1 MKAILEFNLPEDQ
14 RKFEIANQAAD
25 MVAAIGHFE
34 DRLRSYIKYGHE
46 FKSATAMYHEEL
58 LSPRFYLGLIVSPSY
73 HQNQISQQV
82 VFWIWFFS

>member
-14 RKFEIANQAAD
+14 RQFEMANQAAD

-46 FKSATAMYHEEL
+46 FKSANEALESIRDLLHEEINL
-58 LSPRFYLGLIVSPSY
+58 RRINI
-73 HQNQISQQV
+73 HDC
-82 VFWIWFFS
+82 

>member
-46 FKSATAMYHEEL
+46 FKSAYEALEYIRALLHEEINL
-58 LSPRFYLGLIVSPSY
+58 RRINI
-73 HQNQISQQV
+73 HDC
-82 VFWIWFFS
+82 

>member
-14 RKFEIANQAAD
+14 RLFEMANQAPD

-46 FKSATAMYHEEL
+46 FKSADEALYSIRAL
-58 LSPRFYLGLIVSPSY
+58 LHDEINIRGINI
-73 HQNQISQQV
+73 HDC
-82 VFWIWFFS
+82 